1 MTGGRAF
8 AIDDGRPVGDAA
20 AALTRETHDQY
31 VICYRSP
38 DSAGDGKHHR
48 IAVKV
53 RRAADVRRLS
63 LFYRSG
69 YRAASGVVPGPLELA
84 RPGEEGVSIIA
95 PLG

>member
-1 MTGGRAF
+1 
-8 AIDDGRPVGDAA
+8 
-20 AALTRETHDQY
+20 

-48 IAVKV
+48 IAVV
-53 RRAADVRRLS
+53 RRTADVPRLS

-69 YRAASGVVPGPLELA
+69 YRAASRVVPGPLELA

-95 PLG
+95 SLG

>member
-38 DSAGDGKHHR
+38 DSAGDGTT
-48 IAVKV
+48 
-53 RRAADVRRLS
+53 RAI
-63 LFYRSG
+63 RSSMERTDDEINTQAYG
-69 YRAASGVVPGPLELA
+69 NLCH
-84 RPGEEGVSIIA
+84 
-95 PLG
+95 